1 MKASLLLVLSL
12 ASASAGAIGA
22 SRPAEFA
29 EPGDPPRWYEPE
41 PRYENAMHEARNALA
56 EALAECRAG
65 PREER
70 AACEREARRRYRD
83 DVEYA
88 RRFLVPRRL
97 VG

>member
-1 MKASLLLVLSL
+1 MKKPFALLAALAAMPAAAESL
-12 ASASAGAIGA
+12 
-22 SRPAEFA
+22 PAPFA

-56 EALAECRAG
+56 DALAECRAG

-70 AACEREARRRYRD
+70 AECEREARRRYRD

-88 RRFLVPRRL
+88 RQFLAPRRL